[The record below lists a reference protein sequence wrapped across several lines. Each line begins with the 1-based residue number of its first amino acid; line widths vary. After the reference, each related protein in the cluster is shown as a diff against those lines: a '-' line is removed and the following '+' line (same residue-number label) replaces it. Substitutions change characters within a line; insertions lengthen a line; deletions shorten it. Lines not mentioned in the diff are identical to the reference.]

1 MTIRFELPTD
11 IERELDVPNGADLG
25 LEAKEAYL
33 VELYRQERIHHHQL
47 AEALGLSR
55 SEADAVLKRH
65 KVPSGPATVA
75 ELRAEV
81 AALRDARPE

>member
-1 MTIRFELPTD
+1 MNISFELPTD
-11 IERELDVPNGADLG
+11 IERELDATNGADLG
-25 LEAKEAYL
+25 REAKEAFL

-55 SEADAVLKRH
+55 LETDGILKRH

-75 ELRAEV
+75 DLRAEV
-81 AALRDARPE
+81 ASLRDARPE